1 MDWTTGLGK
10 SAEDYLETML
20 MLKEQNG
27 YIRSVDIAAHLG
39 VTKPSVSTAMKRLR
53 ESGYI
58 EMDRTGYI
66 TVTDKGM
73 DIAEKVYTRHKTL
86 TRLFV
91 SLGINPRTAEDDAC
105 SIEHD
110 ISDETFD
117 ALRKLTEQITDEE

>member
-1 MDWTTGLGK
+1 
-10 SAEDYLETML
+10 
-20 MLKEQNG
+20 
-27 YIRSVDIAAHLG
+27 
-39 VTKPSVSTAMKRLR
+39 
-53 ESGYI
+53 
-58 EMDRTGYI
+58 MDRTGYI

-91 SLGINPRTAEDDAC
+91 SLGINPKTAEDDAC